1 MYDYFYE
8 LCFETKLKILTQM
21 WVTENLD
28 PETKILVFRELIN
41 LMKDE
46 ELFRDTMTDVIRD
59 LREHHRLLTISGN
72 VHLIFK
78 YADFFEPWVV
88 NPKRKTIYH
97 NSENV
102 HSFVKSASCAAREI
116 MTKYP
121 FTEDYH
127 LPFEHVAFARIK
139 IFEPVNGICL
149 NDLLSSV
156 WAYIC
161 SRDVEIKSEMT
172 LRLVQEMDDSIDAC
186 AVGVMVRLV
195 NCVRGYDE
203 DGVFEFDLDKFEYE
217 KSFIFHVLN
226 KTLAVEE
233 FTDLED
239 FSKNVEK
246 AINLESVKREILS
259 KDISVKTVLKVLKDY
274 TKSHRVWKFLKNSF
288 VLE

>member
-1 MYDYFYE
+1 
-8 LCFETKLKILTQM
+8 M
-21 WVTENLD
+21 WTAEDLD

-41 LMKDE
+41 LTKDE
-46 ELFRDTMTDVIRD
+46 ELFRDTMADVIRD
-59 LREHHRLLTISGN
+59 LREHHRRLTTSEN
-72 VHLIFK
+72 EHLIFK
-78 YADFFEPWVV
+78 YADFFETWIV

-121 FTEDYH
+121 FTKNCH
-127 LPFEHVAFARIK
+127 VPFAHAAFARIK
-139 IFEPVNGICL
+139 TFESVNGICL
-149 NDLLSSV
+149 NDLLLSV

-161 SRDVEIKSEMT
+161 SRDAETKSEMT
-172 LRLVQEMDDSIDAC
+172 LRLVQEMDDSVDAC

-217 KSFIFHVLN
+217 RSFIFHVLN
-226 KTLAVEE
+226 KTLEE

-239 FSKNVEK
+239 FPKNVEK
-246 AINLESVKREILS
+246 VINLKSVKREIFS
-259 KDISVKTVLKVLKDY
+259 KDITVTTVLNVLKDY
-274 TKSHRVWKFLKNSF
+274 TKSNKAWKFLKNSF
-288 VLE
+288 VLK

>member
-1 MYDYFYE
+1 MYEYFYE
-8 LCFETKLKILTQM
+8 LCFETKLKMLTQM
-21 WVTENLD
+21 WVAENLD

-41 LMKDE
+41 LLKAE
-46 ELFRDTMTDVIRD
+46 ELFRDTMADVIRD
-59 LREHHRLLTISGN
+59 LREHHRRLTISGN
-72 VHLIFK
+72 AHLIFK
-78 YADFFEPWVV
+78 YADFFETWVV

-102 HSFVKSASCAAREI
+102 HSFVKSASHAAREI

-121 FTEDYH
+121 FEENRRA
-127 LPFEHVAFARIK
+127 LFEHEAFARLK

-149 NDLLSSV
+149 NDLLASV

-161 SRDVEIKSEMT
+161 SRDDETRSEMT
-172 LRLVQEMDDSIDAC
+172 LRLVQEMDDSVDAC

-226 KTLAVEE
+226 KTLAAEE

-239 FSKNVEK
+239 FPKNVEK
-246 AINLESVKREILS
+246 AINLESVKREIFS
-259 KDISVKTVLKVLKDY
+259 KDISATTVLNVLKDY
-274 TKSHRVWKFLKNSF
+274 TKSNGTWKFLKNSF
-288 VLE
+288 VLK